1 MKLFF
6 GEFIADYD
14 KYYFPYQVWL
24 FKEEGD
30 AIEKIYENG
39 FLPIRSMQ
47 SVYFLSRSVRV
58 DLSNFDLSSENRR
71 IFKKTENFSAKVIPF
86 SDFDYSPA
94 VQKMCS
100 NYADEKFGKDVLPT
114 STIRAIFKNGV
125 YNSIIVFIE
134 NSSGKEVGYAVCYI
148 TKNLIQYAFSF
159 YDLTYLKDNLG
170 ARMMLEAVLWGKIND
185 KSYIYLGSCYGKESL
200 YKTEY
205 KGVEFFNGFSWS
217 SSLDELKYLLERGG
231 IDYLFKDKEYLD
243 TFCEGQKINLLSN
256 KGIRVNF

>member
-6 GEFIADYD
+6 GEFKADYD
-14 KYYFPYQVWL
+14 NYLFPYQIWL
-24 FKEEGD
+24 YKEEGD
-30 AIEKIYENG
+30 NVEKIYENG
-39 FLPIRSMQ
+39 FLPIRSIQ

-58 DLSNFDLSSENRR
+58 DLNKFEPSSENRR
-71 IFKKTENFSAKVIPF
+71 ILKKTENFSSKVIPLAQ
-86 SDFDYSPA
+86 FDYGPS

-125 YNSIIVFIE
+125 YNSIIVFTE
-134 NSSGKEVGYAVCYI
+134 NSSGVEVGYAVCHI

-170 ARMMLEAVLWGKIND
+170 ARMMLEAVSLGKVQD
-185 KSYIYLGSCYGKESL
+185 KSYIYLGSCYSRESL

-205 KGVEFFNGFSWS
+205 KGVEFFNGYSWS
-217 SSLDELKYLLERGG
+217 SNLLELKYILERSSD
-231 IDYLFKDKEYLD
+231 DYLFKDKEYLD
-243 TFCEGQKINLLSN
+243 TFFEGQKINLLNN
-256 KGIRVNF
+256 KGVQVSF